1 MNKFGKIGIVIAGY
15 ILACVAA
22 YAATYIQE
30 LATRGTDAQASQGMF
45 AFGQSILFMLV
56 FGGLALIPTVLAFY
70 FLRSSE
76 KFWNWFA
83 VLCLAYSI
91 MGLVV
96 VIANAL
102 MNANGAYASSS
113 FAVVLSLLGVLGVF
127 GAPLLI
133 LGFLI
138 LAIIAPLR
146 RPRLLLLASAAFE
159 ILAELYVLVNFILF
173 QRFFSWN

>member
-1 MNKFGKIGIVIAGY
+1 MNKSVKIGIVIVGY

-22 YAATYIQE
+22 YAATYVQE

-56 FGGLALIPTVLAFY
+56 FGGLALIPTVLAFF

-76 KFWNWFA
+76 KFWNGFA
-83 VLCLAYSI
+83 VLCLVSSSI
-91 MGLVV
+91 GIIL

-102 MNANGAYASSS
+102 MNANILHIEESSA
-113 FAVVLSLLGVLGVF
+113 AVVSLFGVVGAF

-133 LGFLI
+133 VGFLV
-138 LAIIAPLR
+138 LAVIAPSR
-146 RPRLLLLASAAFE
+146 RPRLLLLASAGLE
-159 ILAELYVLVNFILF
+159 ILGELYVLVSFVFF
-173 QRFFSWN
+173 QRFF